1 LVKLFRRRNYQMKN
15 NEVANVF
22 QDIADFLEMKGE
34 IPFKVRAYQKAVRS
48 IEHLPVELE
57 QLMKEGKL
65 REVPGVGEAIA
76 KKITELLTTGRL
88 EYYDKLRAE
97 FPEGVISLLDIPGIG
112 PKTAVKLSTELGIRS
127 VEELETAILE
137 GRVARLFRFGDKA
150 AENILRHLQS
160 LRTKER
166 RIPIG
171 VALPLVEDIMAAL
184 DKTSGLRHLTPAGS
198 LRRFRET
205 IGDIDLIGTA
215 DNAEAAIDAF
225 THLPQAKEVLAKG
238 GTKASIITDQGL
250 QVDLRVVEHD
260 AFGSLLQ
267 YFTGSKQHNIILRER
282 GRRKGFKLSEYG
294 ITDLRT
300 GELEKFATE
309 EDFYRRLGLPLIPP
323 ELREGQ
329 QEVEKA
335 EQGSIPEL
343 VNLSDIKGDL
353 HVHTDWS
360 DGHDSLEAMARA
372 ARAIGYEYIAITE
385 HSRGRGIARGLT
397 EERLRQQIAEIRRL
411 NEKLTD
417 LRILTGTEVDI
428 RADGSLDFPDELLGE
443 LDVVVAAV
451 HSAMGQDQAK
461 MTERVLQA
469 IMNPHVDVIAHPTCR
484 LLGEREP
491 VALDLEAVFHAAVK
505 AGTALEINAMP
516 ERLDLKDIHIMRARE
531 LGVKLIMDTDAHRA
545 DHLALMRFGIGTAR
559 RGWCEACH
567 ILNTLPVEDLLT
579 GLRHH

>member
-1 LVKLFRRRNYQMKN
+1 MKN
-15 NEVANVF
+15 SEVAQVF

-88 EYYDKLRAE
+88 EYYEKLRAE
-97 FPEGVISLLDIPGIG
+97 FPEGVITFLDIPGVG

-137 GRVARLFRFGDKA
+137 GRVAKPFRLGDKT
-150 AENILRHLQS
+150 AENILRHIQS

-184 DKTSGLRHLTPAGS
+184 DKTSGLCHLTPAGS
-198 LRRFRET
+198 LRRLRET
-205 IGDIDLIGTA
+205 IGNIDLMGTA

-282 GRRKGFKLSEYG
+282 GRRQGLKLSEYG

-309 EDFYRRLGLPLIPP
+309 EGFYHRLGLPLIPP

-329 QEVEKA
+329 QEVERA

-343 VNLSDIKGDL
+343 VKLSDIKGDL

-360 DGHDSLEAMARA
+360 DGHYSLEAMARA
-372 ARAIGYEYIAITE
+372 ARAMGYQYIAITE

-428 RADGSLDFPDELLGE
+428 RADGSLDFPDELLGK

-491 VALDLEAVFHAAVK
+491 VALDLEAVFHAAVQ

-531 LGVKLIMDTDAHRA
+531 LGVKLIMNTDAHRA

-559 RGWCEACH
+559 RGWCEARH
-567 ILNTLPVEDLLT
+567 ILNTLPVEDLLA
-579 GLRHH
+579 GLKHR

>member
-1 LVKLFRRRNYQMKN
+1 MKN
-15 NEVANVF
+15 SEVAKVF
-22 QDIADFLEMKGE
+22 QDIADFLEMRGE

-88 EYYDKLRAE
+88 EYYEKLRAE
-97 FPEGVISLLDIPGIG
+97 FPEGVITFLDIPGVG

-137 GRVARLFRFGDKA
+137 GRVAKPFRLGDKT
-150 AENILRHLQS
+150 AENILRHIQS

-184 DKTSGLRHLTPAGS
+184 DKTSGLCHLTPAGS
-198 LRRFRET
+198 LRRLRET
-205 IGDIDLIGTA
+205 IGNIDLMGTA

-282 GRRKGFKLSEYG
+282 GRRQGLKLSEYG

-309 EDFYRRLGLPLIPP
+309 EGFYHRLGLPLIPP

-329 QEVEKA
+329 QEVERA

-343 VNLSDIKGDL
+343 VKLSDIKGDL

-360 DGHDSLEAMARA
+360 DGHYSLEAMARA
-372 ARAIGYEYIAITE
+372 ARAMGYQYIAITE

-428 RADGSLDFPDELLGE
+428 RADGSLDFPDELLGK

-491 VALDLEAVFHAAVK
+491 VALDLEAVFHAAVQ

-516 ERLDLKDIHIMRARE
+516 ERLDLKAFHIMRARK
-531 LGVKLIMDTDAHRA
+531 LGVKLIMNTDAHRA

-559 RGWCEACH
+559 RGWCEARH
-567 ILNTLPVEDLLT
+567 ILNTLPVEDLLA
-579 GLRHH
+579 GLKHR

>member
-1 LVKLFRRRNYQMKN
+1 MKN

-34 IPFKVRAYQKAVRS
+34 TPFKVRAYQKAVRS

-88 EYYDKLRAE
+88 EYYEKLRAE
-97 FPEGVISLLDIPGIG
+97 FPEGVITLLDIPGVG

-137 GRVARLFRFGDKA
+137 GRVAKLFRLGDKT

-198 LRRFRET
+198 LRRLRET
-205 IGDIDLIGTA
+205 IGDIDLMGTA

-282 GRRKGFKLSEYG
+282 GRRQGLKLSEYG

-309 EDFYRRLGLPLIPP
+309 EGFYHRLGLPLIPP

-329 QEVEKA
+329 QEVERA

-343 VNLSDIKGDL
+343 VKLSDIKGDL

-360 DGHDSLEAMARA
+360 DGHYSLEAMARA
-372 ARAIGYEYIAITE
+372 ARAMGYQYIAITE

-428 RADGSLDFPDELLGE
+428 RADGSLDFPDELLGK

-491 VALDLEAVFHAAVK
+491 VALDLEAVFHAAVQ

-531 LGVKLIMDTDAHRA
+531 LGVKLIMNTDAHRA

-559 RGWCEACH
+559 RGWCEARH
-567 ILNTLPVEDLLT
+567 ILNTLPVEDLLA
-579 GLRHH
+579 GLKHR

>member
-1 LVKLFRRRNYQMKN
+1 
-15 NEVANVF
+15 
-22 QDIADFLEMKGE
+22 
-34 IPFKVRAYQKAVRS
+34 
-48 IEHLPVELE
+48 
-57 QLMKEGKL
+57 
-65 REVPGVGEAIA
+65 
-76 KKITELLTTGRL
+76 
-88 EYYDKLRAE
+88 
-97 FPEGVISLLDIPGIG
+97 
-112 PKTAVKLSTELGIRS
+112 
-127 VEELETAILE
+127 
-137 GRVARLFRFGDKA
+137 
-150 AENILRHLQS
+150 
-160 LRTKER
+160 
-166 RIPIG
+166 
-171 VALPLVEDIMAAL
+171 
-184 DKTSGLRHLTPAGS
+184 
-198 LRRFRET
+198 
-205 IGDIDLIGTA
+205 
-215 DNAEAAIDAF
+215 
-225 THLPQAKEVLAKG
+225 
-238 GTKASIITDQGL
+238 
-250 QVDLRVVEHD
+250 VDLRVVEHD

-282 GRRKGFKLSEYG
+282 GRRQGLKLSEYG

-309 EDFYRRLGLPLIPP
+309 EGFYHRLGLPLIPP

-329 QEVEKA
+329 QEVERA

-343 VNLSDIKGDL
+343 VKLSDIKGDL

-360 DGHDSLEAMARA
+360 DGHYSLEAMARA
-372 ARAIGYEYIAITE
+372 ARAMGYQYIAITE

-428 RADGSLDFPDELLGE
+428 RADGSLDFPDELLGK

-491 VALDLEAVFHAAVK
+491 VALDLEAVFHAAVQ

-531 LGVKLIMDTDAHRA
+531 LGVKLIMNTDAHRA

-559 RGWCEACH
+559 RGWCEARH
-567 ILNTLPVEDLLT
+567 ILNTLPVEDLLA
-579 GLRHH
+579 GLKHR

>member
-1 LVKLFRRRNYQMKN
+1 MKN
-15 NEVANVF
+15 SEVAQVF

-88 EYYDKLRAE
+88 EYYEKLRAE
-97 FPEGVISLLDIPGIG
+97 FPEGVITFLDIPGVG

-137 GRVARLFRFGDKA
+137 GRVAKPFRLGDKT
-150 AENILRHLQS
+150 AENILRHIQS

-184 DKTSGLRHLTPAGS
+184 DKTSGLCHLTPAGS
-198 LRRFRET
+198 LRRLRET
-205 IGDIDLIGTA
+205 IGNIDLMGTA

-282 GRRKGFKLSEYG
+282 GRRQGLKLSEYG

-309 EDFYRRLGLPLIPP
+309 EGFYHRLGLPLIPP

-329 QEVEKA
+329 QEVERA

-343 VNLSDIKGDL
+343 VKLSDIKGDL

-360 DGHDSLEAMARA
+360 DGHYSLEAMARA
-372 ARAIGYEYIAITE
+372 ARAMGYEYIAITE

-428 RADGSLDFPDELLGE
+428 RADGSLDFPDELLGK

-461 MTERVLQA
+461 MTERILQA

-491 VALDLEAVFHAAVK
+491 VALDLEAVFHAAVQ

-531 LGVKLIMDTDAHRA
+531 LGVKLIMNTDAHRA

-559 RGWCEACH
+559 RGWCEARH
-567 ILNTLPVEDLLT
+567 ILNTLPVEDLLA
-579 GLRHH
+579 GLKHR

>member
-1 LVKLFRRRNYQMKN
+1 MKN

-34 IPFKVRAYQKAVRS
+34 TPFKVRAYQKAVRS

-88 EYYDKLRAE
+88 EYYEKLRAE
-97 FPEGVISLLDIPGIG
+97 FPEGVITLLDIPGVG

-137 GRVARLFRFGDKA
+137 GRVAKLFRLGDKT
-150 AENILRHLQS
+150 AENILRHIQS

-198 LRRFRET
+198 LRRLRET
-205 IGDIDLIGTA
+205 IGDIDLMGTA

-282 GRRKGFKLSEYG
+282 GRRQGLKLSEYG

-309 EDFYRRLGLPLIPP
+309 EGFYHRLGLPLIPP

-329 QEVEKA
+329 QEVERA

-343 VNLSDIKGDL
+343 VKLSDIKGDL

-360 DGHDSLEAMARA
+360 DGHYSLEAMARA
-372 ARAIGYEYIAITE
+372 ARAMGYQYIAITE

-428 RADGSLDFPDELLGE
+428 RADGSLDFPDELLGK

-491 VALDLEAVFHAAVK
+491 VALDLEAVFHAAVQ

-531 LGVKLIMDTDAHRA
+531 LGVKLIMNTDAHRA

-559 RGWCEACH
+559 RGWCEARH
-567 ILNTLPVEDLLT
+567 ILNTLPVENLLA
-579 GLRHH
+579 GLKHR